1 MNSSKNPT
9 ENSDRYDDEPP
20 LDLNAALGVV
30 AAAEKRARLEL
41 RGNGAWVY
49 LLWAVTWLF
58 GFGTLHGSRNRWI
71 PIEPTTALTIFG
83 CLVAAGVGVTI
94 VIFGRQSRGIRG
106 HSSFTGGF
114 YGVAWILGFTVM
126 GALSGTIGVAVDDFW
141 LSGMLINGIAILI
154 VGLLYITGGTTFN
167 DVVQVLMGVW
177 FLVVDLASIVAG
189 PEHFLTVFFI
199 FGSGGFFVGAAVQAL
214 RQRRRRPLDA

>member
-1 MNSSKNPT
+1 MNSQKKVPDGSN
-9 ENSDRYDDEPP
+9 RFDDERP
-20 LDLNAALGVV
+20 LDLNTALNVV
-30 AAAEKRARLEL
+30 AAAEKRARREL

-49 LLWAVTWLF
+49 LLWALTWFL
-58 GFGTLHGSRNRWI
+58 GFGTLHGSRNGWI
-71 PIEPTTALTIFG
+71 PLEPETALTLFG
-83 CLVAAGVGVTI
+83 LLVAAGVAVTI

-114 YGVAWILGFTVM
+114 YALAWILGFIVM
-126 GALSGTIGVAVDDFW
+126 GALGGTIGMAVDDFW
-141 LSGMLINGIAILI
+141 LRGMLINGIAILI

-167 DVVQVLMGVW
+167 DVVQVVMGVW
-177 FLVVDLASIVAG
+177 FLVVDIASIIAG

-214 RQRRRRPLDA
+214 RQRRGHSHA